1 MSYKH
6 ILVAVD
12 LSKSSK
18 VVIDKAV
25 SLAKDANCTLSFIFV
40 DVKYASNIALRQ
52 PKTGKVIVHDDNVQ
66 EKDELRQ
73 QLQELAEPL
82 DYPVTNTWVLM
93 GDLNDKLH
101 RTIIEKDVD
110 LLVCG
115 HHHDL
120 WSNFTTSVSKFV
132 KTAVS
137 DLLIVYLEE

>member
-18 VVIDKAV
+18 VVIDKGVA
-25 SLAKDANCTLSFIFV
+25 LAKDANCTLSFIFV
-40 DVKYASNIALRQ
+40 DVKYVSNIALRQ

-66 EKDELRQ
+66 EVERLHL
-73 QLQELAEPL
+73 QLQELADQV
-82 DYPVTNTWVLM
+82 DYPVANTLAVI
-93 GDLNDKLH
+93 GDLNEKLH
-101 RTIIEKDVD
+101 TKIKELDVD

-120 WSNFTTSVSKFV
+120 WSNLTTSVNKFV

-137 DLLIVYLEE
+137 DLLIVYLKE